1 MINGVLFDMDG
12 LMFDTER
19 LGTRAWME
27 VGRRHHIP
35 ITEDVLN
42 TMRGRV
48 LSDCIRIFKENYGE
62 DFDFWGL
69 RKERTALFESYLQ
82 QGMPIKTGLRELLAY
97 LRENQIKISL
107 ATSTDRR
114 TAERYLDMAE
124 IKGYFDVLLCG
135 DMVTHGKPDPEIY
148 IKAANALGERPE
160 NCLVLEDSVLG
171 VYAGYRAGCHV
182 IMIPDMVEPGEE
194 ERQRAELCADTLLDV
209 IEYLKAQITG

>member
-35 ITEDVLN
+35 ITEDTLN

-48 LSDCIRIFKENYGE
+48 LPDCIRIFKENYGE

-97 LRENQIKISL
+97 LRKNQIKISL

>member
-69 RKERTALFESYLQ
+69 RKERTVLFESYLQ

-148 IKAANALGERPE
+148 IKAVSALGERPE